1 RQRESWAK
9 EASGEFARGD
19 VRTALDAYNEHG
31 GVRMVDTREDAK
43 AAIAADYLADR
54 QAGGSAIILAHSNKD
69 VAGLNQAIRAQRA
82 EAGEL
87 GPSAEINTARGKREF
102 AQGDRLLF

>member
-1 RQRESWAK
+1 GRVLDHADKAGAKVVLLGDDKQLPAIEAGAGFRAITERRGAAEITEIRRQRESWAK

-43 AAIAADYLADR
+43 AAIAADY
-54 QAGGSAIILAHSNKD
+54 
-69 VAGLNQAIRAQRA
+69 
-82 EAGEL
+82 
-87 GPSAEINTARGKREF
+87 
-102 AQGDRLLF
+102 

>member
-1 RQRESWAK
+1 ERRGAAEITEIRRQRESWAK

-19 VRTALDAYNEHG
+19 VRTALDAYAEHG
-31 GVRMVDTREDAK
+31 GVRMVDSRDDAK

-82 EAGEL
+82 
-87 GPSAEINTARGKREF
+87 
-102 AQGDRLLF
+102 